1 MWCGGSPLK
10 ELFPELYRITREKEA
25 MVAKHLRIRND
36 KVHWEL
42 DFIRSIHDWE
52 LEAISN
58 FLHLLYSATPKGQG
72 QDQMCWKPAVS
83 KTFQVRSFYLVL
95 SSKEGVSF
103 PWKCIWKPKVPPRV
117 AFFIWTVALERIL
130 TTDNLRRR
138 NIILV
143 DWCCLCKEDGE
154 TIDHL
159 FLHCKVARELWNS
172 VFNLFGVAW
181 VMPRKVVELLWC
193 WQGSLDRHREIWKA
207 TPHCLMWCL
216 WRERNART
224 FEDCER
230 NIVDLKLLFF
240 RSLYEWIRATGL
252 FSSSFIEFFDL
263 CWL

>member
-1 MWCGGSPLK
+1 M
-10 ELFPELYRITREKEA
+10 
-25 MVAKHLRIRND
+25 
-36 KVHWEL
+36 
-42 DFIRSIHDWE
+42 
-52 LEAISN
+52 
-58 FLHLLYSATPKGQG
+58 
-72 QDQMCWKPAVS
+72 
-83 KTFQVRSFYLVL
+83 
-95 SSKEGVSF
+95 
-103 PWKCIWKPKVPPRV
+103 PPRV

-130 TTDNLRRR
+130 TADNLRRR

-193 WQGSLDRHREIWKA
+193 WQGSLGRHREIWKA

-224 FEDCER
+224 FEDCEL
-230 NIVDLKLLFF
+230 NIVDLKLVFY
-240 RSLYEWIRATGL
+240 RSLYEWMRATGL
-252 FSSSFIEFFDL
+252 FSCPFIEFFDL
-263 CWL
+263 CRL